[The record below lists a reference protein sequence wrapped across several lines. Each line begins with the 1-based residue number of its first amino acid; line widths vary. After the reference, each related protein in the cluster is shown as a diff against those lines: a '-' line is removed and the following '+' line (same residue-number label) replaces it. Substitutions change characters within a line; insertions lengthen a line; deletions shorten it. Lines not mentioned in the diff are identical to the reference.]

1 MDELI
6 HIIAVAGF
14 VTGACAFFIICPVLI
29 LRQLRQVASYEHLR
43 VLWRMLEFVIFCHIV
58 VRVGLMFDPW
68 LYV

>member
-6 HIIAVAGF
+6 HIITVVGLA
-14 VTGACAFFIICPVLI
+14 TGACAFFIICPVLI
-29 LRQLRQVASYEHLR
+29 LRRLYHVASYEHLQ
-43 VLWRMLEFVIFCHIV
+43 VLWRMLEFVISCHIV